1 LGTECVALFDSP
13 SVRTRYCSASIIS
26 TFLQAFIQGVYTYW
40 VRSTTLILRREVASL
55 QKFQSALI
63 SPKLFSF
70 CWKTYL
76 EHHDLQHQPGPL
88 LSTAVRGSDPLHAG
102 VWIRTRAAGMTRAV
116 CASAVERFQAVGQ
129 RDADHGGW

>member
-1 LGTECVALFDSP
+1 MYLLGQKYRSYPSLRGCEPAESP
-13 SVRTRYCSASIIS
+13 IS
-26 TFLQAFIQGVYTYW
+26 F
-40 VRSTTLILRREVASL
+40 
-55 QKFQSALI
+55 I
-63 SPKLFSF
+63 SPKLYSF

-88 LSTAVRGSDPLHAG
+88 LSAALRGSDPLHAAVG
-102 VWIRTRAAGMTRAV
+102 IRTRAAGMARAV

>member
-1 LGTECVALFDSP
+1 MGTECVALFDSP
-13 SVRTRYCSASIIS
+13 SVRTRYCKASVTS

-40 VRSTTLILRREVASL
+40 VRGTTLILRCEVASL
-55 QKFQSALI
+55 QKLQSALF
-63 SPKLFSF
+63 SPKLYSF
-70 CWKTYL
+70 CGKSYL

-88 LSTAVRGSDPLHAG
+88 LPTAVRGSDPLHAAVG
-102 VWIRTRAAGMTRAV
+102 IRTRAAGMARAV